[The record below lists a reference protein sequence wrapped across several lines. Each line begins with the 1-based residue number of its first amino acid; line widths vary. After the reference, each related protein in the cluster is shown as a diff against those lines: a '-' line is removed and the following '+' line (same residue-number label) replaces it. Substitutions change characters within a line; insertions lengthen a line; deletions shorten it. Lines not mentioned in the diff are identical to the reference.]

1 MVRLI
6 HSMAYTV
13 DAAFNTFYEQ
23 INLSGDHRETA
34 NKRRERIVEL
44 LKNDFEILESFGT
57 GSIPK
62 FTALKGHADLD
73 VMVAL
78 HYGKHI
84 KDKKPSSV
92 LQNVRNSLAEYRT
105 GVRSNG
111 QAVTLYYDTWP
122 NVDIVPVSRVVDN
135 NQNVTHYEVPNSNTE
150 GWMPSRPKKHANTI
164 EARSTVCGQNFRRII
179 KMIKHWN
186 RIHSEYLTSYHIEV
200 LALNIFHT
208 NLDDLPWNIHMF
220 FDNAANLVKSSLWY
234 EVNYAD
240 AYLTDT
246 ARAEAV
252 KRLETAKA
260 KSLTAWYATHGANN
274 DHQSAITAWKQ
285 IFGDKYPAYG

>member
-1 MVRLI
+1 
-6 HSMAYTV
+6 MAYTV

-34 NKRRERIVEL
+34 NKRRDWIVEQ
-44 LKNDFEILESFGT
+44 LKKKFEVLDSFGT

-73 VMVAL
+73 VMVVL

-84 KDKKPSSV
+84 KDKLPSTV
-92 LQNVRNSLAEYRT
+92 LQNVRDALAGYRT

-111 QAVTLYYDTWP
+111 QAVTLGYDTWP
-122 NVDIVPVSRVVDN
+122 NVDIVPVSRTDDAN
-135 NQNVTHYEVPNSNTE
+135 GNVTQYNVPNSNTE
-150 GWMPSRPKKHANTI
+150 QWMASRPKKHATTI
-164 EARSTVCGQNFRRII
+164 EGRSTDCGQNFRRII

-208 NLDDLPWNIHMF
+208 NLDDLPWNIHLF
-220 FDNAANLVKSSLWY
+220 FDNAVNLVKSSLWY

-240 AYLTDT
+240 AYLTTT

-252 KRLETAKA
+252 KRLEAASA
-260 KSLTAWYATHGANN
+260 KSLTAWYATHGSNN
-274 DHQSAITAWKQ
+274 EHQTAIATWKQ
-285 IFGDKYPAYG
+285 IFGDKFPAYG